1 MADYHAKWAEKIKTE
16 HPEVSE
22 QNVDNLVK
30 AQVGESLLA
39 RVLEDAGVL
48 KRDQK
53 ARSICGD
60 LLNL

>member
-30 AQVGESLLA
+30 AQVGKVFA
-39 RVLEDAGVL
+39 RVLEDAGVF

-53 ARSICGD
+53 GKKH
-60 LLNL
+60 L